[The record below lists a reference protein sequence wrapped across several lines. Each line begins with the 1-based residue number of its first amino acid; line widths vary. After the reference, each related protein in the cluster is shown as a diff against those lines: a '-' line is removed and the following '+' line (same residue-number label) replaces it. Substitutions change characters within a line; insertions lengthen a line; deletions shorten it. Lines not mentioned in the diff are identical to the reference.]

1 MKTKTIARVNN
12 VAILAG
18 NDSEK
23 LVPIKPICE
32 ALGTIE
38 NINKIKFGKMNFY
51 LPVGV
56 SAPNWS

>member
-32 ALGTIE
+32 ALGIDRKAQQD
-38 NINKIKFGKMNFY
+38 KIREDEF
-51 LPVGV
+51 LSSVGC
-56 SAPNWS
+56 SAP